1 MLIQL
6 QPQHLA
12 IIELEL
18 ELLAIE
24 LRIVLVDNAM
34 VVGTDDNDVRGVV
47 VLRTGEVVDVVGL
60 DNAVSILVTNL
71 LTANLITIVV
81 ELLQGQDDTAV
92 NTTILHQP
100 LLLFNRSSFVG
111 YEELLVVALLV
122 NLLGNGAQRVG
133 QLLVVGAGAAL
144 HAEHVGRRGQIE
156 PDVLLQVVGQ
166 RNLPLALTQ
175 RLLLRKQV
183 RIALLEHSPQLNG
196 QRRLAA
202 IANLNDILMSR
213 PVALHE
219 VLVLQLRIVKLAV
232 NQNLDV
238 LALPV
243 RQDGFIPRPEQRA
256 HRHRNGHPVIQQ
268 RPVHRLLQYE
278 SIVVIHQNYIF
289 VFYTLVYFLLS
300 SIHLLG
306 AFLPYSYLRLPI
318 GLASRRSLEPLSY
331 LSQTSPEG
339 LGLLSTRS
347 TLSLPLDMPN
357 ICLTLISLC
366 YSPNVRSFCYQ
377 LE

>member
-1 MLIQL
+1 MLIKL

-12 IIELEL
+12 IFKLEL
-18 ELLAIE
+18 ELFAIKP
-24 LRIVLVDNAM
+24 RIVLVDNP
-34 VVGTDDNDVRGVV
+34 VVVRTDDNDVRGVV
-47 VLRTGEVVDVVGL
+47 VLRTGEVVDVVSL
-60 DNAVSILVTNL
+60 DNAVAILVANFL
-71 LTANLITIVV
+71 AANLVAIVV
-81 ELLQGQDDTAV
+81 EPLQGQDDAAV
-92 NTTILHQP
+92 NTAILHQP
-100 LLLFNRSSFVG
+100 LLLLYRSGLVSH
-111 YEELLVVALLV
+111 EELLVVALLV

-166 RNLPLALTQ
+166 RNLPLALAQ

-183 RIALLEHSPQLNG
+183 RIALLEHGPQLNG

-219 VLVLQLRIVKLAV
+219 VLVLQLRIVKLAG

-256 HRHRNGHPVIQQ
+256 HRHRNGHPVIEQ
-268 RPVHRLLQYE
+268 RPIHRLLQYE

-306 AFLPYSYLRLPI
+306 AFLPYSYPNERL
-318 GLASRRSLEPLSY
+318 GLVPRRPLEPLPKVSACSWPP
-331 LSQTSPEG
+331 LSS
-339 LGLLSTRS
+339 
-347 TLSLPLDMPN
+347 
-357 ICLTLISLC
+357 
-366 YSPNVRSFCYQ
+366 V
-377 LE
+377 